1 MVWNGARQLILPAA
15 LTVTTFAVAGAVM
28 SCGGGSSP
36 TPQSTAKA
44 CKDLPSDACD
54 KCKDSQG
61 DVVCG
66 PSSNCYDAAGG
77 TCVYG
82 SSG

>member
-15 LTVTTFAVAGAVM
+15 LAVTTFAVAGAIM

-36 TPQSTAKA
+36 APKKYTA
-44 CKDLPSDACD
+44 CKDLPNSYCQ

-61 DVVCG
+61 DVICG
-66 PSSNCYDAAGG
+66 PSTTNCYDANGG
-77 TCVYG
+77 CVPG